1 MCTLYV
7 QIYTFFLYTKIYQK
21 NFKYFFKKDTRSTW
35 ISPSLHPL
43 QMIIFKKEIT
53 CSSAE
58 YNLGSKINNKGIKIT
73 NHIYT
78 IDQFTH

>member
-1 MCTLYV
+1 MDFALA
-7 QIYTFFLYTKIYQK
+7 
-21 NFKYFFKKDTRSTW
+21 
-35 ISPSLHPL
+35 PPL

-53 CSSAE
+53 YSSAE